1 MQLQHGLPR
10 RCLCLAT
17 RWWCRSPRERTR
29 LLLLAVHFAG
39 NHIARQEA
47 QVIWFRR
54 LAFLVLVVVALFSVI
69 GAAAPTSTETAV
81 NIATI
86 VLTLALPFIPLAHL
100 PFSGKQMV
108 AISMVAAF
116 ILPVIANFIT
126 GHLKM
131 SDLSGGALP
140 LLVQFALVLGAT
152 HPASHPLTASV
163 PPLPTN

>member
-1 MQLQHGLPR
+1 
-10 RCLCLAT
+10 
-17 RWWCRSPRERTR
+17 
-29 LLLLAVHFAG
+29 
-39 NHIARQEA
+39 
-47 QVIWFRR
+47 VIWFRR

-116 ILPVIANFIT
+116 ILAVIANFIT
-126 GHLKM
+126 GDLKM

-140 LLVQFALVLGAT
+140 LLVKFGLVWGGTQAVFQLFKD
-152 HPASHPLTASV
+152 SV
-163 PPLPTN
+163 PALTTKPILASPAAPKSAAPPA